1 MATFN
6 QHNQTVGVQYNAENM
21 IVSASTSAVD
31 LAAQLDR
38 ILGESQQEEPLPPG
52 AQAELEAAR
61 DAAASGDTAE
71 AQSRLRRALELGSL
85 ATGIG
90 GQVAAMLGALGG

>member
-6 QHNQTVGVQYNAENM
+6 QNNQTVGVQYNAENM
-21 IVSASTSAVD
+21 IVSASTSAAD

-38 ILGESQQEEPLPPG
+38 ILGEGQREEPLTPE

-61 DAAASGDTAE
+61 DAAASGDTA
-71 AQSRLRRALELGSL
+71 ATQSRLRRALELGSL

-90 GQVAAMLGALGG
+90 AQVAAMLGALGG